1 MNERRTETTV
11 NVYAGVPF
19 NNKYKD
25 VLFVSRDTL
34 ASYLSQFEIG
44 QSVSSNRFEIIDD
57 TQAIIDLTNDF
68 ECMNANYCKV
78 HRKIMPE
85 TNEDV
90 YEYDSYYFVTRARQ
104 IATNV
109 IRLYLE
115 LDVFQTQFN
124 KYDYNVNMQE
134 ELPVK
139 IPQIKKSIINMTTDR
154 EMLSIADHYYSPL
167 PFEKFN
173 QLTTY
178 KPFDVNNISNKN
190 FFLAFKYIE
199 ENGGTENVAIL
210 TRYHSNG
217 TSPDAQQIYN
227 IFDELTGTST
237 DYIRFSEIIDILR
250 NTLKIYDTSNNAF
263 NITLLGFYM
272 IPMNYI
278 KSPLFT
284 TIEQNTTELRIKKNV
299 NDNSYWIC
307 RTFGGKSFEIN
318 YETTVSPTP
327 YKQTFVGSLTKNI
340 PLEYNAKPYKVSL
353 KFNFNNDFIVRLE
366 ADNQIIDVTDAFE
379 LSLTNSDYG
388 AYMQQNA
395 NGFAIKNISKAVLS
409 LVGVA
414 SGNPISLLTAT
425 QTVSDFATEFGKIAD
440 LKKQPPKIETNAS
453 SGTGMS
459 TFICVGI
466 IENIPVNVGDIT
478 DAIKYTGYS
487 MSSLQDKVFHYM
499 EEPVYERIPGSSPPQ
514 YELAQ
519 YNFNYYK
526 FANVQVVGEL
536 PQNFQSQIEQMFLNG
551 IRIWYNKDKFLQTI
565 ENREIIQE

>member
-1 MNERRTETTV
+1 MSERRTETTV

-34 ASYLSQFEIG
+34 TSYLSQFEIG

-124 KYDYNVNMQE
+124 KYDYNDADPQS
-134 ELPVK
+134 K
-139 IPQIKKSIINMTTDR
+139 IPQIKNSIVNITTDND
-154 EMLSIADHYYSPL
+154 MLSIAKHYYSPI

-173 QLTTY
+173 QLTVY
-178 KPFDVNNISNKN
+178 KPFDVNFLTNKN
-190 FFLAFKYIE
+190 FYLAFKYIE
-199 ENGGTENVAIL
+199 ENGGTESVAIL
-210 TRYHSNG
+210 TRFHSNTSEIDEQQMFDIFDDLAG
-217 TSPDAQQIYN
+217 TSSSSLLFN
-227 IFDELTGTST
+227 
-237 DYIRFSEIIDILR
+237 EIV
-250 NTLKIYDTSNNAF
+250 NTLRDTLKLYDKLNNAF

-272 IPMNYI
+272 IPINYI
-278 KSPLFT
+278 KPELFS
-284 TIEQNTTELRIKKNV
+284 TIEQNAIELKIKKNP
-299 NDNSYWIC
+299 NETSYWSC
-307 RTFGGKSFEIN
+307 RTFDGKSFQIN
-318 YETTVSPTP
+318 YETTISPTP
-327 YKQTFVGSLTKNI
+327 YKQTFVGSLSKNI
-340 PLEYNAKPYKVSL
+340 PLEYNANPYKISL

-366 ADNQIIDVTDAFE
+366 ANNQIIDVTDAFE

-388 AYMQQNA
+388 AYMQQNE
-395 NGFAIKNISKAVLS
+395 NGYGIKNISKAVLS
-409 LVGVA
+409 LAGVA

-440 LKKQPPKIETNAS
+440 LKKQPPKIESKAS

-466 IENIPVNVGDIT
+466 IENTPVNVDDIT

-487 MSSLQDKVFHYM
+487 MSSLQNKIFYYKEQPSLEKIPGTDTH
-499 EEPVYERIPGSSPPQ
+499 PVYEMVQ
-514 YELAQ
+514 H
-519 YNFNYYK
+519 NFDYYK
-526 FANVQVVGEL
+526 FSNIQIVGEI

-565 ENREIIQE
+565 ENKEVITE

>member
-1 MNERRTETTV
+1 MSERRTETTV

-85 TNEDV
+85 TNENV

-124 KYDYNVNMQE
+124 KYDYNVSMD
-134 ELPVK
+134 ELPTK
-139 IPQIKKSIINMTTDR
+139 IPKIKKSIINMTTDSD
-154 EMLSIADHYYSPL
+154 MLSIADHYYSPL

-178 KPFDVNNISNKN
+178 KPFDVNNMSNKK

-199 ENGGTENVAIL
+199 ENGGTENIAIL
-210 TRYHSNG
+210 TRYHSDG
-217 TSPDAQQIYN
+217 TSSDVQQIYN
-227 IFDELTGTST
+227 IFDDLTETST
-237 DYIRFSEIIDILR
+237 DYILFNEVVDTLR
-250 NTLKIYDTSNNAF
+250 DTLKIYDIANNSF
-263 NITLLGFYM
+263 NVTLLGFYM
-272 IPMNYI
+272 IPINYI
-278 KSPLFT
+278 NSSLFT
-284 TIEQNTTELRIKKNV
+284 TIEQNTIELRIKRNV
-299 NDNSYWIC
+299 SDKSYWIC

-318 YETTVSPTP
+318 YETLISPTP

-388 AYMQQNA
+388 AFMQQNE

-409 LVGVA
+409 LAGVA
-414 SGNPISLLTAT
+414 SGNPLSLLTAT

-440 LKKQPPKIETNAS
+440 LKKQPPKIESNAS

-459 TFICVGI
+459 TLICVGI
-466 IENIPVNVGDIT
+466 IENIPVNVDDIT
-478 DAIKYTGYS
+478 EAIKYTGYS
-487 MSSLQDKVFHYM
+487 MSSLQDKNFYYH
-499 EEPVYERIPGSSPPQ
+499 EEPVYEKIPGSIPPEYQ
-514 YELAQ
+514 LVQ
-519 YNFNYYK
+519 HNFDYYK

-536 PQNFQSQIEQMFLNG
+536 PQNFQTQIEQMFLNG
-551 IRIWYNKDKFLQTI
+551 IRVWYNKDKFLQTI
-565 ENREIIQE
+565 ENKEVITE